1 MSDSMLLGVLRAPV
15 DDRGDVQVM
24 QLVAC
29 AGEAADRI
37 ERDAAELQRLRETA
51 SLTGINHVCLATNEY
66 ENPDGSVRQVDQIEV
81 HVMDMW
87 LRKDITCARD
97 VYLAERLAAEAGV
110 MLMDDRDGAN
120 APPSLTPG
128 EQLEFAES
136 LAVFTED

>member
-1 MSDSMLLGVLRAPV
+1 MSDSMLQGVLRAPV

-37 ERDAAELQRLRETA
+37 ERDAVELQRLRDAA

-66 ENPDGSVRQVDQIEV
+66 GNPDGSVRQVDQIEV

-97 VYLAERLAAEAGV
+97 VHLAERLADEAGV
-110 MLMDDRDGAN
+110 V
-120 APPSLTPG
+120 
-128 EQLEFAES
+128 LEDARNIADAGR
-136 LAVFTED
+136 LKCRNHV

>member
-37 ERDAAELQRLRETA
+37 ERDAAELQRLRDAA
-51 SLTGINHVCLATNEY
+51 SLTGINRVRLASNEY
-66 ENPDGSVRQVDQIEV
+66 GNPDGSVRQVDQIEV
-81 HVMDMW
+81 HMMDMW

-97 VYLAERLAAEAGV
+97 VHLAERLADEAGLV
-110 MLMDDRDGAN
+110 
-120 APPSLTPG
+120 
-128 EQLEFAES
+128 LEDARNIADAGRLKCRNHE
-136 LAVFTED
+136 

>member
-1 MSDSMLLGVLRAPV
+1 MSDSMLQGVLRAPV

-37 ERDAAELQRLRETA
+37 ERDAVELQRLRDAA

-66 ENPDGSVRQVDQIEV
+66 GNPDGSVRQVDQIEV

-97 VYLAERLAAEAGV
+97 VHLAERLADEAGV
-110 MLMDDRDGAN
+110 V
-120 APPSLTPG
+120 
-128 EQLEFAES
+128 LEDARNIADAGRLKCRNHE
-136 LAVFTED
+136 